1 MAFLITEVAFSHHIL
16 QNKEIYKIK
25 SIIELLGREISEPHQ
40 HVHCIKYDVDIL
52 PAKLWELS
60 HRFVFS
66 SQFLGFLNKHL
77 KQQVR

>member
-52 PAKLWELS
+52 PAKL
-60 HRFVFS
+60 
-66 SQFLGFLNKHL
+66 
-77 KQQVR
+77 